1 MKPQT
6 LKALRNRLQMTQKQ
20 MADLLNVCS
29 KTWQAWE
36 NGTNPMH
43 IAFAKLL
50 EQKVKNELPLP
61 DAKTKDKP
69 LINKRVFSDYN
80 QAQITKNAEDLAI
93 ITHRD
98 VDQGIDS
105 SQFTFIDLF
114 AGIGGIRQSF
124 EKHGGKC
131 IFSSE
136 IDPFAKFTYYTNF
149 GDVPFG
155 DITKISVDSIPKH
168 DILCAGFP
176 CQPFSHIGKREGFE
190 HPTQGTMFY
199 EIVRIIK
206 DKKTPVLFLEN
217 VPGLI
222 NHDDGNTL
230 QVIIETLQTMGYKVH
245 HTVLDASHFGVPQKR
260 KRFYL
265 IAFLDHKVQFE
276 FPKPPMIS
284 KDIGEVLETDVT
296 GYSISEHLQNSYL
309 FKKDDGK
316 PALVDKNSI
325 GAIKTLVSTYHKIQR
340 LTGTFVKGGETGVRL
355 LTTNECKAIMGFPEN
370 FVIPVS
376 RTQMYRQMGNSVVV
390 PVVTKI
396 AEQISLALKNA
407 KQQAPIENFEFELI

>member
-20 MADLLNVCS
+20 MADLVNVCS

-50 EQKVKNELPLP
+50 EQKVKNELRLP
-61 DAKTKDKP
+61 DIEIKAKD
-69 LINKRVFSDYN
+69 LVNKKKFSEFN

-98 VDQGIDS
+98 ISERSDT

-124 EKHGGKC
+124 EKNGGKC

-136 IDPFAKFTYYTNF
+136 IDTFAKFTYYTNF

-155 DITKISVDSIPKH
+155 DITKISVDDIPKH
-168 DILCAGFP
+168 DVLCAGFP
-176 CQPFSHIGKREGFE
+176 CQPFSHIGKREGFK

-199 EIVRIIK
+199 EIIRIIES
-206 DKKTPVLFLEN
+206 KKTPVLFLEN

-230 QVIIETLQTMGYKVH
+230 QVIIETLQDMGYKVQ
-245 HTVLDASHFGVPQKR
+245 HTVLDASHFGIPQKR

-265 IAFLDHKVQFE
+265 VAFLNPNVHFD

-284 KDIGEVLETDVT
+284 KDIGEVLESEVT
-296 GYSISEHLQNSYL
+296 GYSISEHLQKSYL

-316 PALVDKNSI
+316 PSLIDKNTT
-325 GAIKTLVSTYHKIQR
+325 GAVKTLVSTYHKIQR
-340 LTGTFVKGGETGVRL
+340 LTGTFVKDGETGIRL
-355 LTTNECKAIMGFPEN
+355 LTMNECKAIMGFPQD

-396 AEQISLALKNA
+396 AEQISLALKTV
-407 KQQAPIENFEFELI
+407 KQPTPQKNFELELV